1 MDTAN
6 ICRWFGTRED
16 AVKWISNIVVMAD
29 WKAACKATPLAKLM
43 ALAGVSVSDL
53 PTVPSGGAGA
63 METADDTDRSGE

>member
-1 MDTAN
+1 
-6 ICRWFGTRED
+6 
-16 AVKWISNIVVMAD
+16 MAD